1 MRRLRT
7 NERKR
12 MAEDELDN
20 YDDEMIEELIDK
32 LKDYLDGI
40 SIEEVD
46 ASEIYVLVGEWQT
59 ELPDPGVW
67 AFDKVQSKEDDAGD
81 AAYEQY
87 REERAFGK

>member
-7 NERKR
+7 NELKR

-20 YDDEMIEELIDK
+20 YDDEMIEELQDQ

-46 ASEIYVLVGEWQT
+46 ST
-59 ELPDPGVW
+59 EVYDLIEAWETALPDPGEW

-81 AAYEQY
+81 AAYDRYKDEQM
-87 REERAFGK
+87 GL